1 MGDIPGVRF
10 KVIKVNRVSLNEM
23 VKGRKEKP
31 VR

>member
-10 KVIKVNRVSLNEM
+10 KVIKVNNVYLEEM
-23 VKGRKEKP
+23 VRGRKEKP